1 MEEKW
6 KPHPTREKIFINQ
19 DDGLMFRKKKVC
31 SFQMI
36 PQKMIELQEFEALL
50 PKNYLVYITFG

>member
-1 MEEKW
+1 
-6 KPHPTREKIFINQ
+6 
-19 DDGLMFRKKKVC
+19 MFRKKKVC